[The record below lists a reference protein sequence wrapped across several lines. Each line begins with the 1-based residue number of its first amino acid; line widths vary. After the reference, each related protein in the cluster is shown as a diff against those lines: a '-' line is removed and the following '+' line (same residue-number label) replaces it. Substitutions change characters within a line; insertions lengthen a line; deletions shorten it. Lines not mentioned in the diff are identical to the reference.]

1 MSTVSCKKV
10 ESADPLLSP
19 VTFALYLLVEDVKF
33 GRGGKLAQLQRLR
46 NAADEFVVSA
56 LLSTLS

>member
-1 MSTVSCKKV
+1 MD
-10 ESADPLLSP
+10 SADPLLSP
-19 VTFALYLLVEDVKF
+19 VTFVLSLLIEDVKF